1 MKTIKNVLAVSIVGL
16 SLGLTTIFTSAA
28 GVNSNART
36 SYYSSIT
43 STSNGQTLA
52 NNLYSLIGKNTS
64 SVSYSSLYTS
74 AYPTT
79 DVLPGT
85 NIVWDIYSNEVYNL
99 KTDSGSSASSEGA
112 GFNREHTIPQ
122 SWFSK
127 ATPMVSDIF
136 HVYPTDVYVNNQRS
150 SYVFDDVKTASK
162 TFKNGSILGKGTVFS
177 TKTVFEVA
185 DEYKGDIAR
194 SYFYMA
200 IRYKDKLSNWTA
212 GESQS
217 IFQSSYPYL
226 TTNARKIFTKWSH
239 EDPVSDKEMIRN
251 DAIYNIQKNR
261 NPFIDHPEYID
272 VIWTNSYS
280 DSKTNVQY
288 NLSSVNQA
296 INALTSSSSIDTVYT
311 AYNKYCRLDASDK
324 EKVSNPSKLFNAVKS
339 KSGNSLDLSSYWNG
353 IISTY
358 KSIYGGS
365 SSGGGTTNPPVEQTT
380 KTVSISKF
388 TSTSGTLDGCISY
401 KAAKGSASTSPA
413 VNSGVIRVY
422 QNGGT
427 FTVSSTNSKIN
438 AIELGSSMATKVKY
452 TVNGST
458 YEKSISAGSKLVLSN
473 LDISS
478 IVFTCTG
485 TTKTQRLYVNYL
497 KVTYTK

>member
-1 MKTIKNVLAVSIVGL
+1 MKTIKKVLAVSIVGL
-16 SLGLTTIFTSAA
+16 SIGLTTININAA
-28 GVNSNART
+28 GVSSNART

-64 SVSYSSLYTS
+64 SVSYANLYTK

-85 NIVWDIYSNEVYNL
+85 NIVWDIYSNEVYDL
-99 KTDSGSSASSEGA
+99 TTDTGSSASAEGV
-112 GFNREHTIPQ
+112 GFNREHTVPQ

-136 HVYPTDVYVNNQRS
+136 HVYPTDIYVNNQRS
-150 SYVFDDVKTASK
+150 SYVYDDVKTASK
-162 TFKNGSILGKGTVFS
+162 TYKNGSMLGKGANFTS
-177 TKTVFEVA
+177 KTVFEVA

-200 IRYKDKLSNWTA
+200 IRYKDKLANWTS
-212 GESQS
+212 GESQN

-226 TTNARKIFTKWSH
+226 TTTAKKIFTKWSH

-251 DAIYNIQKNR
+251 DAIYSIQKNR
-261 NPFIDHPEYID
+261 NPFIDHPEYVDI
-272 VIWTNSYS
+272 IWTNSYS
-280 DSKTNVQY
+280 DTKTNTQY
-288 NLSSVNQA
+288 SLSSVNQA
-296 INALTSSSSIDTVYT
+296 ISSLSSSSSTDTVYS
-311 AYNKYCRLDASDK
+311 AYNKYCRLTVSDK
-324 EKVSNPSKLFNAVKS
+324 EKVSNTSKLFSAVKN
-339 KSGNSLDLSSYWNG
+339 KSGNSLDLSSYWSS

-358 KSIYGGS
+358 KNIYNS
-365 SSGGGTTNPPVEQTT
+365 QSSGGSTPVVTQDVVTVT
-380 KTVSISKF
+380 KSSFTSISG
-388 TSTSGTLDGCISY
+388 SLDSYISY

-413 VNSGVIRVY
+413 VNSGQIRVY

-427 FTVSSTNSKIN
+427 FTVSANNSKIN
-438 AIELGSSMATKVKY
+438 SIELGSAMATKVSY
-452 TVNGST
+452 TINGT
-458 YEKSISAGSKLVLSN
+458 KYEKSIAAGSKLVLSN
-473 LDISS
+473 LDLSS
-478 IVFTCTG
+478 LVFTCIG